1 MFDLPFTTIAFM
13 YLHFCKNVLAH
24 LTQFQFGICALWNDV
39 VESVRVGGWATII
52 KRRIMRLYMIY
63 IKQLGF

>member
-39 VESVRVGGWATII
+39 VESVRVWGGGG
-52 KRRIMRLYMIY
+52 
-63 IKQLGF
+63 QL